1 MALGERLNFF
11 RRKCNLTM
19 NALGRMLG
27 FDPKSAD
34 VRISQ
39 YEKDAKMPKEEL
51 IHSMADVL
59 GISPMALKL
68 PNIDSYDALMHTLFA
83 LEDIYGLTVSEE
95 DGKVSLYLNPEV
107 SKPGGTLSA
116 YFLSWAKQKDK
127 LVSGEITLDQYD
139 DWRYN
144 FPKDALDQYDDWR
157 YNFPKDDDSVIRA
170 KAISPQLSDDLLQG
184 LASGEL
190 TIQEAPKKRKTR
202 RNFERK
208 GMPGQSEE

>member
-144 FPKDALDQYDDWR
+144 FPKD
-157 YNFPKDDDSVIRA
+157 DDSVIRA

-202 RNFERK
+202 KNETLREKECRDRAKN
-208 GMPGQSEE
+208 SS

>member
-39 YEKDAKMPKEEL
+39 YEKGAKMPKEEL
-51 IHSMADVL
+51 IHSMADIL

-68 PNIDSYDALMHTLFA
+68 PNIDLMHTLFA

-127 LVSGEITLDQYD
+127 LVNGEIS
-139 DWRYN
+139 
-144 FPKDALDQYDDWR
+144 LDQYDDWR

>member
-27 FDPKSAD
+27 F
-34 VRISQ
+34 
-39 YEKDAKMPKEEL
+39 KMPKEEL
-51 IHSMADVL
+51 IHSMADIL

-127 LVSGEITLDQYD
+127 LMNGEIS
-139 DWRYN
+139 
-144 FPKDALDQYDDWR
+144 LDQYDDWR

-190 TIQEAPKKRKTR
+190 TIQEAQEAPKKRKTR

>member
-1 MALGERLNFF
+1 MLLAVCWVLTQNPQMCG
-11 RRKCNLTM
+11 NLTM

-59 GISPMALKL
+59 GISPMALKV

-95 DGKVSLYLNPEV
+95 DGKVSLY
-107 SKPGGTLSA
+107 
-116 YFLSWAKQKDK
+116 
-127 LVSGEITLDQYD
+127 GERRDL
-139 DWRYN
+139 
-144 FPKDALDQYDDWR
+144 AG
-157 YNFPKDDDSVIRA
+157 SVR
-170 KAISPQLSDDLLQG
+170 
-184 LASGEL
+184 
-190 TIQEAPKKRKTR
+190 
-202 RNFERK
+202 
-208 GMPGQSEE
+208 

>member
-39 YEKDAKMPKEEL
+39 YEKGAKMPKEEL
-51 IHSMADVL
+51 IHSMADIL

-83 LEDIYGLTVSEE
+83 LD
-95 DGKVSLYLNPEV
+95 
-107 SKPGGTLSA
+107 GTLSA

-127 LVSGEITLDQYD
+127 LMNGEIS
-139 DWRYN
+139 
-144 FPKDALDQYDDWR
+144 LDQYDDWR

>member
-39 YEKDAKMPKEEL
+39 YEKGAKMPKEEL
-51 IHSMADVL
+51 IHSMADIL

-127 LVSGEITLDQYD
+127 LVNGEISLDQYD

-144 FPKDALDQYDDWR
+144 F
-157 YNFPKDDDSVIRA
+157 RA

>member
-1 MALGERLNFF
+1 
-11 RRKCNLTM
+11 
-19 NALGRMLG
+19 MLG

-39 YEKDAKMPKEEL
+39 YEKGAKMPKEEL

-144 FPKDALDQYDDWR
+144 FPKD
-157 YNFPKDDDSVIRA
+157 DDSVIRA

>member
-1 MALGERLNFF
+1 
-11 RRKCNLTM
+11 
-19 NALGRMLG
+19 MLG

-51 IHSMADVL
+51 IHSMADIL

-127 LVSGEITLDQYD
+127 LVNGEIS
-139 DWRYN
+139 
-144 FPKDALDQYDDWR
+144 LDQYDDWR

-190 TIQEAPKKRKTR
+190 TIQEAPKRRKTR
-202 RNFERK
+202 KNFERK
-208 GMPGQSEE
+208 GMPGQSEEYYLIRFSLQPNSITQKKQAPAGLFPVR

>member
-39 YEKDAKMPKEEL
+39 YEKGAKMPKEEL
-51 IHSMADVL
+51 IHSMADIL

-95 DGKVSLYLNPEV
+95 DGKVYLNPEV

-127 LVSGEITLDQYD
+127 LVSGEIT
-139 DWRYN
+139 
-144 FPKDALDQYDDWR
+144 LDQYDDWR